1 MRRCA
6 KLSSSTRRGGLA
18 EGSGPLVAYLED
30 ELGAG
35 FEVTAPEMP
44 NPDAP
49 EAEAWE
55 GAVDALLADLL

>member
-1 MRRCA
+1 
-6 KLSSSTRRGGLA
+6 
-18 EGSGPLVAYLED
+18 
-30 ELGAG
+30 
-35 FEVTAPEMP
+35 VTAPEMP